1 MNKCFKVVFNR
12 TRKCYV
18 VVSEKV
24 SCVQKSTGKVSAL
37 LSLTLLLLSSSA
49 QVFAASWMEGGAT
62 ANGANALAIGI
73 SAEADAEN
81 SVVFGNTASTKE
93 GASAGVAIGYGA
105 TVLASGTN
113 AIALGVRSQVSVG
126 GGVAIG
132 HGSVANTGGNI
143 TGFSAFGQTKSGAA
157 WVSGAHGAVSFGGE
171 KFNRQLTGVSAG
183 TKDNDAVNVAQL
195 KDLKS
200 YGDSTF
206 MTEDKANTQFTTL
219 TNKFNDYATTA
230 AMNTEF
236 AKYTTTE
243 DLVKGYASADAFNS
257 LNSQFE
263 SLSSAVGGLDSDTVN
278 LLKEVAPELNKMK
291 DGLLQVVTK
300 PQGEPDTPVDPV
312 DPPENI
318 INAKNDDVGGVTTP
332 TEPGEPSTPSDNKAT
347 LGIGGQ
353 LAFESDKNF
362 VITPTGD
369 ESGNVTVKIES
380 AKDQTFDTVEVTNQL
395 TAKDIVA
402 TTVKADEMSVNNSF
416 MVGAEG
422 GPNTIIA
429 GNKITLSD
437 ETGAAGTILTGNRI
451 ETGFVTAQGVTTS
464 QLRFDS
470 GAVMSYNNETGR
482 LQYSSTVGREG
493 GTYNVATTSDG
504 ISFAADNGEAVK
516 VNLEDQSVAI
526 KGGDEF
532 ITTSVVANDKG
543 GATIEV
549 KTTDA
554 FKLALGNGNL
564 NDGITIG
571 AKDGYEEIRV
581 KQGDVNMGGNRIQ
594 NIGDGVAPTDAVN
607 KRQLDNAT
615 RSLHNKINDVDKDLR
630 AGIAMAMAVGNLP
643 QAYMPGKSIVAMS
656 AGTYHGQGG
665 FALGL
670 SHAMENRSWIF
681 KGAASVDTRGNFG
694 GTVSAGYQF

>member
-1 MNKCFKVVFNR
+1 MKHSKFKH
-12 TRKCYV
+12 
-18 VVSEKV
+18 S
-24 SCVQKSTGKVSAL
+24 L
-37 LSLTLLLLSSSA
+37 LASLTLLAAFASGQAYAAIPEGTATQFGGIAIGNESKSDGFHAIAIGTSSA
-49 QVFAASWMEGGAT
+49 AS
-62 ANGANALAIGI
+62 LA
-73 SAEADAEN
+73 
-81 SVVFGNTASTKE
+81 
-93 GASAGVAIGYGA
+93 
-105 TVLASGTN
+105 
-113 AIALGVRSQVSVG
+113 
-126 GGVAIG
+126 
-132 HGSVANTGGNI
+132 GSVALGNGTIVSGGLGGMALGNNAHSLTSDGIAIGNDAVSSREVGKDDAVSFATGSKEG
-143 TGFSAFGQTKSGAA
+143 SA
-157 WVSGAHGAVSFGGE
+157 WVSTNGSVSFGRAEVVGE
-171 KFNRQLTGVSAG
+171 DGSVTTTAITRQITGVAAG
-183 TKDNDAVNVAQL
+183 SEDSDAVNVAQL

-243 DLVKGYASADAFNS
+243 DLVKGYASADAFNT

-278 LLKEVAPELNKMK
+278 LLKDVAPELNKMK

-318 INAKNDDVGGVTTP
+318 INAKNDNVGGVTTP

-380 AKDQTFDTVEVTNQL
+380 AKDQTFDNVEVTNRL
-395 TAKDIVA
+395 TATDIVA

-429 GNKITLSD
+429 GNTITLSG
-437 ETGAAGTILTGNRI
+437 EAGAAGTTLTGNRI

-464 QLRFDS
+464 QRRFDS